1 MPHLSPSGHGAG
13 TCLPTAMYSWGSFDA
28 QSVSRGFFFSSL
40 LAIGMVLLDVKPEK
54 HTGDLSVNALLFTK
68 TFPRSSLVILRRL

>member
-1 MPHLSPSGHGAG
+1 
-13 TCLPTAMYSWGSFDA
+13 MYGWGSFDA
-28 QSVSRGFFFSSL
+28 QSVSRFLFSSL

-68 TFPRSSLVILRRL
+68 TFPWSSLVILRRL

>member
-1 MPHLSPSGHGAG
+1 MVLVPAFPRQCTVGVLSMRSPFR
-13 TCLPTAMYSWGSFDA
+13 CC
-28 QSVSRGFFFSSL
+28 FFSSL

-54 HTGDLSVNALLFTK
+54 HTGDLSVNTLLFTK